1 MSPLDL
7 REIAREL
14 HADYNGVALPI
25 ANVSS
30 DSRSIGAGDL
40 YVALRGEKFD
50 GHDFI
55 DAAIAGGAVAVV
67 VDHAVKQPLQNR
79 VQQLVVDDTR
89 LALGEIAR
97 CNRRRFTGP
106 VIGITGS
113 AGKTTCKEMVAAI
126 LSRCG
131 STLATRG
138 NLNNEIG
145 VPQTL
150 LQIGTEHRYAVI
162 EMGAARAGDIAYLC
176 RFAEPTVGIVTA
188 VMPAHLEGFGS
199 IDTIAS
205 TKGEVFAGLTADGLA
220 VINADDP
227 YLPRWRQQAGKRRV
241 VTFGFDGVDSVQP
254 DVTARAI
261 VYALEGTRFEL
272 IAPQGRIEIHLAL
285 LGRHNLRNA
294 LAAAAATLN
303 VGAPLTA
310 VRDGL
315 ASLRAVP
322 GRLQPRRGLTGNT
335 VIDDSYNANPG
346 AVKAAIDVLAGYTG
360 RRLLILGNMAELG
373 PDSELLHRDVATYA
387 KLRGIEA
394 LWLVGPC
401 AAAMATEFGT
411 HSVEN
416 EVRVFDN
423 NEALIAQIRHT
434 DTADAIL
441 VKGSRS
447 ARMESVVMTLCGD
460 IPDIASGDH

>member
-1 MSPLDL
+1 MIRPLDL

-14 HADYNGVALPI
+14 HAEYNGVALPI
-25 ANVSS
+25 ARVST
-30 DSRSIGAGDL
+30 DTRSIGAGDL

-55 DAAIAGGAVAVV
+55 DAAVARGAVAVV
-67 VDHAVKQPLQNR
+67 VDHAVKTSI
-79 VQQLVVDDTR
+79 QQLVVEDTR

-97 CNRRRFTGP
+97 CNRRRFPGP

-126 LSRCG
+126 LARCG
-131 STLATRG
+131 ATLATHG

-150 LQIGTEHRYAVI
+150 LQIGAEHHYAVI

-176 RFAEPTVGIVTA
+176 RFAEPSVGIVTA

-199 IDTIAS
+199 VDTIAR
-205 TKGEVFAGLTADGLA
+205 TKGEMFGGLTVDGLA

-227 YLPRWRQQAGKRRV
+227 YLPLWRQQAGTRRV
-241 VTFGFDGVDSVQP
+241 ITFGLDGPDSAPP

-272 IAPQGRIEIHLAL
+272 VAPQGRIEVSLAL

-294 LAAAAATLN
+294 LAAAAATLS
-303 VGAPLTA
+303 VGASLSA

-346 AVKAAIDVLAGYTG
+346 AVKAAIDVLASYTG

-373 PDSELLHRDVATYA
+373 PDSELLHREVAMHA

-401 AAAMATEFGT
+401 AAAMAAEFGA

-416 EVRVFDN
+416 DVRVFAN
-423 NEALIAQIRHT
+423 NEDLIAQIRHT

-447 ARMESVVMTLCGD
+447 ARMETVVMALCGG
-460 IPDIASGDH
+460 IPGSAAGDH